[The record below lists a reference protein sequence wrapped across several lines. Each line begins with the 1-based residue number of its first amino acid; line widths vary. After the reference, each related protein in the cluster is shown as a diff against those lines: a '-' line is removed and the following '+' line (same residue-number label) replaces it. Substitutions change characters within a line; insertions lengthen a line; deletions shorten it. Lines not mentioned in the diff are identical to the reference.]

1 MGSHIKL
8 KHDMTGFVF
17 DKSIYVFTPTIDT
30 FFRLFKFCDF
40 CLVNPAC
47 LGIGLSSFR
56 IGNDCQ
62 VVVNRKRYL
71 VNVMNPCQEF
81 RDNFDELAVEGE
93 Q

>member
-1 MGSHIKL
+1 MGSHVKM
-8 KHDMTGFVF
+8 KHEMTGFVF
-17 DKSIYVFTPTIDT
+17 DKSIYVFTPTTDI

-56 IGNDCQ
+56 IGNEYK
-62 VVVNRKRYL
+62 VVNRKMYL
-71 VNVMNPCQEF
+71 VNVMNPCREF
-81 RDNFDELAVEGE
+81 RDTFDGLAEEDE